1 MNFMDKLKFARQSE
15 LVIQAE
21 LEHIERI
28 HRILKLPGRSL
39 GQAQALTEKLAA
51 LEKRLNRT
59 IDLAVDRKNE
69 ALDILDLLEGD
80 ERGVLYRYYILGKD
94 WLKIADEM
102 YLSERSVFNLRK
114 KALEKINRQLSN
126 EHSTPATD
134 CQLNKAGFLYDENR

>member
-39 GQAQALTEKLAA
+39 GQAQELTEKLAA

-80 ERGVLYRYYILGKD
+80 ERGVLYRYYILGMD

-114 KALEKINRQLSN
+114 KALEKINRQLTN
-126 EHSTPATD
+126 EHFTPAID
-134 CQLNKAGFLYDENR
+134 CQLNKAGFLYDEDR